1 MKLADFVQSMKPI
14 EIGALLV
21 FILYLVYP
29 FQTPAFLSG
38 AVNTPLGLIAIF
50 VVTLYLFFYTNPI
63 LGVVFLFVGYE
74 LLRRSSLGANRDT
87 SLVPPSPSEQDRT
100 AKMMAMNPPKQRT
113 LEEEIIQTMAPA
125 QQNFII
131 KDSISNFQ
139 PQYSK
144 LDGASVY

>member
-1 MKLADFVQSMKPI
+1 MKLSDFVQSMKPI

-21 FILYLVYP
+21 FVLYLVYP

-38 AVNTPLGLIAIF
+38 AINTPLGLIAIF
-50 VVTLYLFFYTNPI
+50 VMTLYLFFYTNPI

-74 LLRRSSLGANRDT
+74 LLRRSSLGVNPEAT
-87 SLVPPSPSEQDRT
+87 LVSPTPTEEQRA

-113 LEEEIIQTMAPA
+113 LEEEVIQTMAPA
-125 QQNFII
+125 QQNFI
-131 KDSISNFQ
+131 KDSLSSFQ
-139 PQYSK
+139 PTYAK